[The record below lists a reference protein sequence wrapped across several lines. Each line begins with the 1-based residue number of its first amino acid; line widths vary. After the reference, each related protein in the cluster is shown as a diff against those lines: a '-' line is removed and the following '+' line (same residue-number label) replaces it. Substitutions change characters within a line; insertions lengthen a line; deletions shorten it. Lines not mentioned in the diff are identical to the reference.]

1 MNSAETYGD
10 DGLFRA
16 LVQNQLT
23 EFEDNRITNVGQYGF
38 NRRTGL
44 EEIRLPSCVRVRQYG
59 FYICPDLQTVDIGD
73 ICLFDSACIT
83 DCKNLRNIIFRS
95 TQGVSCINI
104 WYFEANALKGV
115 HGAIY
120 VPRSMLSEYR
130 QRWSGDWQFISGEL
144 RTNASA
150 TPSLIGHLQP
160 LEDYPVS
167 DFSTIPL
174 TWTQIKAA
182 VEDGS
187 FFTSGYLVGD
197 LKKLEYGNKTVYMQ
211 LARIDAE
218 NHYIEFITR
227 NFAETV
233 AMHSSSSVLVPYSE
247 TAHKARL
254 DAIYNSE
261 LPSDLKAV
269 ITPVTKR
276 YGSTNQA
283 GYEDVTLNL
292 WTPSLREF
300 SGPSSSAANETGT
313 RYSIFGGIGSLKFIS
328 ADPTLSAYTESSYW
342 VPTSRLSSG
351 NSAYYDSSSSVSSV
365 LTTEKAL
372 IFGFRIAKT
381 SV

>member
-1 MNSAETYGD
+1 MNSAETYGE

-23 EFEDNRITNVGQYGF
+23 EFEDDRITNVGQYGF
-38 NRRTGL
+38 NKRAGL
-44 EEIRLPSCVRVRQYG
+44 EEIRLPSCERILQYG
-59 FYICPDLQTVDIGD
+59 FYYCADLQTVDVGSL
-73 ICLFDSACIT
+73 CLFDSHCVT
-83 DCKNLRNIIFRS
+83 NCPNLRNIIFRS
-95 TQGVSCINI
+95 TQGVSYINN

-120 VPRSMLSEYR
+120 VPRSLLAEYR
-130 QRWSGDWQFISGEL
+130 QKWSEGWQF
-144 RTNASA
+144 RTGNVDAV
-150 TPSLIGHLQP
+150 PSLVGHLQP

-182 VEDGS
+182 VEDES

-197 LKKLEYGNKTVYMQ
+197 LKKLEYGDKTVYMQ

-233 AMHSSSSVLVPYSE
+233 AMYSSSSVLVPYSE
-247 TAHKARL
+247 TTHKARL

-276 YGSTNQA
+276 YGSAIQA

-292 WTPSLREF
+292 WTPSRKEF
-300 SGPSSSAANETGT
+300 SGSYSGMAANETGT
-313 RYSIFGGIGSLKFIS
+313 KYTIFNGISNLKFIS
-328 ADPTLSAYTESSYW
+328 ADPTLTSYPESDFW
-342 VPTSRLSSG
+342 VP
-351 NSAYYDSSSSVSSV
+351 SSSLSGSISMYGVSTSGTSGV
-365 LTTEKAL
+365 LTTQQAL